1 MNTGLAQVSI
11 QAPAQTQEFS
21 PEYWM
26 DELKSGNEQALA
38 HLMTRF
44 QKPIHAFLQRRLK
57 NDSGVIQE
65 LTQEVFLKCFQ
76 HCQRFESGRPV
87 AAWLFTLA
95 ANASVD
101 HIRKH
106 ARELPTPEDFDLP
119 DLHPTSPW
127 EEMDQARKQTA
138 LNTAMEALTPRQKA
152 IITAYYTQEKPIKE
166 VAQSLGCA
174 EGTVKATL
182 FQSLAKLRKHMEVRH
197 EA

>member
-1 MNTGLAQVSI
+1 MTTALASK
-11 QAPAQTQEFS
+11 PALEQDLS

-26 DELKSGNEQALA
+26 EELKSGNDQALA

-44 QKPIHAFLQRRLK
+44 QKPIQAFLYRRLK
-57 NDSGVIQE
+57 GDSGAIQE

-106 ARELPTPEDFDLP
+106 ARELPTPETFDLP
-119 DLHPTSPW
+119 DPHPPAPW
-127 EEMDQARKQTA
+127 EEVDKARKQDA
-138 LNTAMEALTPRQKA
+138 LKTAMEALTPRQKA
-152 IITAYYTQEKPIKE
+152 IVMAYYAFEKPIKD
-166 VAQSLGCA
+166 VAHSLGCA